1 MNEQNTEI
9 QNDSSQTETDIINN
23 KNNQNHI
30 LTQQSLKK
38 SFYSNNI
45 HKSIGL
51 TQRKLYAP
59 KNNLIFMQMSR
70 NYYSRGKLSGIY
82 KKPF

>member
-30 LTQQSLKK
+30 LT
-38 SFYSNNI
+38 
-45 HKSIGL
+45 
-51 TQRKLYAP
+51 
-59 KNNLIFMQMSR
+59 
-70 NYYSRGKLSGIY
+70 
-82 KKPF
+82 